1 MEDAKELW
9 NTFAKGR
16 QLRGNRAL
24 LTSKMIAL
32 RTSFVS
38 TPTLSSSRHSLSNFS
53 GVSLLSMLQRRG
65 AGKGK
70 NRKMS
75 SQGYMPNQE
84 GLRKQQALLVSQ
96 IMELQFSAV
105 VNIT

>member
-9 NTFAKGR
+9 NTFAKSR

-53 GVSLLSMLQRRG
+53 GVSLLSMLQRRR

-84 GLRKQQALLVSQ
+84 GLRKQEALLVSQ
-96 IMELQFSAV
+96 IKELQFSAV